1 MENNLNLVPAI
12 KAIEKEIN
20 KLNTE
25 HNKKIKPYIDSLMQL
40 REINTACELCYGKGK
55 ILRKRSCA
63 EDDKPNPE
71 DPRDYVICPSC
82 GGNGL
87 HLRDRREN

>member
-12 KAIEKEIN
+12 KAIENEIK
-20 KLNTE
+20 KLDAE
-25 HNKKIKPYIDSLMQL
+25 HNKKIKPYIDSLIQL
-40 REINTACELCYGKGK
+40 REINTACEFCCGKGK

-63 EDDKPNPE
+63 EDDRPDPE

-82 GGNGL
+82 GGSGL
-87 HLRDRREN
+87 LLRDRREN